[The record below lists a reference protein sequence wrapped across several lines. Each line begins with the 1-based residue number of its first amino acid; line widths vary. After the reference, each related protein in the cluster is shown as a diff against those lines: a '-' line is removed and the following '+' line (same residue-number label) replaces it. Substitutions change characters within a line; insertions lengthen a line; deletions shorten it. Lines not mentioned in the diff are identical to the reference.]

1 MTNNTDNDVNE
12 TTTALAT
19 AAATPPAKP
28 ATSAAKV
35 AANRR
40 NALKSTGPTSAAGKA
55 RVAVNAV
62 RHGLLSWRPV
72 LPHGERPEDWD
83 AHLART
89 LASLAPD
96 GHLEAVLA
104 ERVAL
109 LLWRLD
115 RVARYEREAAAADQ
129 VDGTGAGAEDAAAEA
144 KQYEAVAAVVDA
156 AADADDDGDPTP
168 VPAGPA
174 VWVVETAVAR
184 AGVELYEDE
193 DDDGVVPVPEPAW
206 AVGDVALVD
215 LEWTAGRVREY
226 VAAVAKHAQ
235 SDADEVWR
243 ELAEFVASKVEAA
256 RAKAER
262 AERHRRAH
270 LLPPDRTLAKVAR
283 YEAGLERSL
292 YRALHELQRL
302 QQARAAGVPVTPPA
316 AVEVEVNGMPDGG
329 DGGAGG

>member
-1 MTNNTDNDVNE
+1 MTNNPDDLASE
-12 TTTALAT
+12 TAPAAATTALAT
-19 AAATPPAKP
+19 VT
-28 ATSAAKV
+28 TSAAKV

-55 RVAVNAV
+55 RASANAV

-72 LPHGERPEDWD
+72 LPHAERPEDWD

-89 LASLAPD
+89 VASLSPD

-129 VDGTGAGAEDAAAEA
+129 TDGLGAGAEDAAAEA
-144 KQYEAVAAVVDA
+144 KQYETVAAVVEA
-156 AADADDDGDPTP
+156 AADAEDDGDPTP

-174 VWVVETAVAR
+174 VWVVETAATR
-184 AGVELYEDE
+184 AGVDLYEDE
-193 DDDGVVPVPEPAW
+193 DDAEVVPVPEPGW
-206 AVGDVALVD
+206 AVGDFALTE
-215 LEWTAGRVREY
+215 LAWTAGRVREY
-226 VAAVAKHAQ
+226 VAAVARHARTTADGVWADL
-235 SDADEVWR
+235 SDLV
-243 ELAEFVASKVEAA
+243 AERAAAA

-262 AERHRRAH
+262 ADRHRRAH

-316 AVEVEVNGMPDGG
+316 AVEVEVNGLPDAG
-329 DGGAGG
+329 DGGADG